1 MRGKQYRFTVVG
13 SMMITAIVGMILLGG
28 TVTADAA
35 VSQPEQE
42 SVDFVVQKGS
52 ASVRTTPID
61 EEFEQPRELHH
72 TDVES
77 RRPRKNGIQPLLK
90 LSWFGVLLALFT
102 GSGWQISRERRQQ
115 KARLAEQTTQLQSRT

>member
-1 MRGKQYRFTVVG
+1 MREKQYRFTVVG

-35 VSQPEQE
+35 VIQPEQE

-52 ASVRTTPID
+52 ASVRTIPID

-72 TDVES
+72 TDDAS
-77 RRPRKNGIQPLLK
+77 RRSTKNGIQPLLK

-102 GSGWQISRERRQQ
+102 VSGWQISRERRQQ